1 MLDVN
6 YSICLLLSGVRGQWS
21 NFVLFQKRKTLR
33 AAILPS
39 QRRAKSNGVKEAGS
53 ISLAVE
59 RGARRRDEP
68 RVPRYLPAYTPDV
81 SHLVV

>member
-1 MLDVN
+1 M
-6 YSICLLLSGVRGQWS
+6 
-21 NFVLFQKRKTLR
+21 R
-33 AAILPS
+33 ASLLPS
-39 QRRAKSNGVKEAGS
+39 QRRVKSNGVKEAGS
-53 ISLAVE
+53 ISLAVD

>member
-1 MLDVN
+1 MLITLGN
-6 YSICLLLSGVRGQWS
+6 LLNMVIGA
-21 NFVLFQKRKTLR
+21 FQKRKTLR
-33 AAILPS
+33 ASILPS

-53 ISLAVE
+53 ISLAVD